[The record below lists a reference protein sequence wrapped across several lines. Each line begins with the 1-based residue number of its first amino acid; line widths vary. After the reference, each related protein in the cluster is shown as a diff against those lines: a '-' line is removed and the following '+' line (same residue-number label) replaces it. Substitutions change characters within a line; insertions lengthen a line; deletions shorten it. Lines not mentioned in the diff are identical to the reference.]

1 MEPHPHSC
9 LCVQVLEAER
19 HVTTNEDVS
28 MINVNQED
36 VDVEWSSDIQTPLIS
51 DNDGQ
56 QDHDTTTKTT
66 SEEPDHRLRYV
77 PPPCIGS
84 NPDERVDEEN
94 PDSVEFCGY
103 SGNISAGEEKKED
116 RQRLVEEEEEECEEV
131 QEDAQQAEDL
141 STNLPPESETVIST
155 IGDDGGDEDDGL
167 AGEVVQVLD
176 EEHHDKVT
184 AECFEH
190 HSPQSE
196 DQNQE
201 NGPTDELDGDAD
213 LLGEE
218 ILTSYVVVSGEDRDV
233 SSVPMQVDD
242 NCQSG
247 INASPKGEISGTA
260 EFPDSSLARQPQMEA
275 KMAPLLDED
284 PDSTTQHPEIPSC
297 DETEECAEPFD
308 QSCQTLHTA
317 GDRVAESV
325 AASVIAE
332 EISCPQPASVDST
345 EDDEMRVGS
354 PEGTVSLAE
363 TLIQGEISHSEMSPS
378 IQEQECHHM
387 EEDLSPVTTEDVPL
401 PVSQIYLSSFEQ
413 SEQSEGGIS
422 SPGVGKE
429 SGISSLAVSP
439 DLEDAPNEFSV
450 SCGDNVSPVM
460 DCDQQAGKPAVAQ
473 TSLFAD
479 DVTLHVT
486 NEDTQPHPSICSEE
500 SPSEHTDWTLIESL
514 VANEDM
520 FGHEIEESYHRLM
533 DQFAAQIAISVT
545 SYSDDVKTET
555 DLKAVVEVVEIK
567 NRPVRTEMK
576 EATKEE
582 KEKEEEEEYKR
593 TEISIMEATMDT
605 NEWITEGSY
614 QVFPWSNLSAL
625 DLAKANQLP
634 VEGCS
639 AAPNP
644 ACADISPS
652 TDVKQTSSTC
662 HADENPENNKRVV
675 AVQPMPQNVSVTF
688 RVHYFTQ
695 SPYQTV
701 AITGDQPELGNWMEF
716 IPLERAKDGHWTTV
730 VSLPAESHV
739 EWKFVLLNKG
749 EVCRW
754 EECGNRR
761 LDTGYGDDLLVQKW
775 WGLM

>member
-1 MEPHPHSC
+1 
-9 LCVQVLEAER
+9 
-19 HVTTNEDVS
+19 

-36 VDVEWSSDIQTPLIS
+36 VDVQWSSDTQTPLMS
-51 DNDGQ
+51 DDDGQ
-56 QDHDTTTKTT
+56 RDHDTTTRMT
-66 SEEPDHRLRYV
+66 SEEPDNRLRDV
-77 PPPCIGS
+77 PPPCIRS
-84 NPDERVDEEN
+84 KDN

-103 SGNISAGEEKKED
+103 SGNISAEEEKKED
-116 RQRLVEEEEEECEEV
+116 SQRSEEECEKVE
-131 QEDAQQAEDL
+131 EDAQQAEDL
-141 STNLPPESETVIST
+141 STNLPSESEAVIST
-155 IGDDGGDEDDGL
+155 VGDGGGDEDEGL

-176 EEHHDKVT
+176 EEHRDKVT
-184 AECFEH
+184 AECFEPR
-190 HSPQSE
+190 SPQSE

-201 NGPTDELDGDAD
+201 NGPTGELDGDAD

-218 ILTSYVVVSGEDRDV
+218 ILTSYVVVSGEERDV

-247 INASPKGEISGTA
+247 IDASPKGEISGTA
-260 EFPDSSLARQPQMEA
+260 EFPDSSLTRQPQMED
-275 KMAPLLDED
+275 KMASLLDED
-284 PDSTTQHPEIPSC
+284 LDSTMQHPEIPSC
-297 DETEECAEPFD
+297 ESANLAEDYSDGTEDGAEPFD
-308 QSCQTLHTA
+308 QPCQIVHTA
-317 GDRVAESV
+317 GDRVSDVLDFTESV

-345 EDDEMRVGS
+345 ENDEMSVGS
-354 PEGTVSLAE
+354 PEGTASLAE
-363 TLIQGEISHSEMSPS
+363 GEISHSEMSTS

-401 PVSQIYLSSFEQ
+401 PASQIYLPSFEQ
-413 SEQSEGGIS
+413 IERSEGGIS

-439 DLEDAPNEFSV
+439 DLEDAPDEFSV

-479 DVTLHVT
+479 DVTLYVA
-486 NEDTQPHPSICSEE
+486 NEDTQPHPSLCSEE
-500 SPSEHTDWTLIESL
+500 SPGEHAEHTDWTLIEPL
-514 VANEDM
+514 VANEDV

-545 SYSDDVKTET
+545 SYSGDVKTET

-567 NRPVRTEMK
+567 NRTEMK

-639 AAPNP
+639 AAPDP
-644 ACADISPS
+644 ACTDISPS
-652 TDVKQTSSTC
+652 ADVKQTGSTC
-662 HADENPENNKRVV
+662 HADENPESNKRVV

-701 AITGDQPELGNWMEF
+701 AITGAQPELGNWTEF

-739 EWKFVLLNKG
+739 EWKFVLLDKG

-754 EECGNRR
+754 EECGNRL

>member
-1 MEPHPHSC
+1 
-9 LCVQVLEAER
+9 
-19 HVTTNEDVS
+19 

-51 DNDGQ
+51 DDDGQ
-56 QDHDTTTKTT
+56 RDHDTTTKMTP
-66 SEEPDHRLRYV
+66 EEPDNRLRDV
-77 PPPCIGS
+77 PPPCICS

-94 PDSVEFCGY
+94 PDTVEFCGY
-103 SGNISAGEEKKED
+103 SGNISAEEEKKED
-116 RQRLVEEEEEECEEV
+116 RQRLEEEEEEECEEV

-141 STNLPPESETVIST
+141 PTNLPSESETVIST
-155 IGDDGGDEDDGL
+155 IGDDSGDEDNGL
-167 AGEVVQVLD
+167 ACEVVQVLD
-176 EEHHDKVT
+176 EEHRDKVT
-184 AECFEH
+184 AECFEPQ
-190 HSPQSE
+190 SPQSE

-201 NGPTDELDGDAD
+201 NGPAGELDGDAD

-218 ILTSYVVVSGEDRDV
+218 ILTSYVVVSDEDRVV

-260 EFPDSSLARQPQMEA
+260 EFPDSSLARQPQMED

-297 DETEECAEPFD
+297 DGTEECAEPFD
-308 QSCQTLHTA
+308 QPCQIVHAA
-317 GDRVAESV
+317 GDRVSDILDLAESV

-345 EDDEMRVGS
+345 ENDEMRAGS

-378 IQEQECHHM
+378 VQEQECHHM

-401 PVSQIYLSSFEQ
+401 PVSQIYLPSFEQ
-413 SEQSEGGIS
+413 SERSEGGIS

-473 TSLFAD
+473 TSLGVD
-479 DVTLHVT
+479 DVTLYVT
-486 NEDTQPHPSICSEE
+486 NEYTQPHPSICSEE

-545 SYSDDVKTET
+545 SYSNEVKTET

-567 NRPVRTEMK
+567 NCPVRTEMK

-639 AAPNP
+639 AAPDP
-644 ACADISPS
+644 ACTDISPS
-652 TDVKQTSSTC
+652 ADVKQTSSTC
-662 HADENPENNKRVV
+662 HADENPETNKRVV

-701 AITGDQPELGNWMEF
+701 AITGDQPELGNWTEF

-739 EWKFVLLNKG
+739 EWKFVLLDKG

-754 EECGNRR
+754 EECGNRL

>member
-1 MEPHPHSC
+1 
-9 LCVQVLEAER
+9 
-19 HVTTNEDVS
+19 
-28 MINVNQED
+28 
-36 VDVEWSSDIQTPLIS
+36 
-51 DNDGQ
+51 
-56 QDHDTTTKTT
+56 
-66 SEEPDHRLRYV
+66 
-77 PPPCIGS
+77 
-84 NPDERVDEEN
+84 
-94 PDSVEFCGY
+94 
-103 SGNISAGEEKKED
+103 
-116 RQRLVEEEEEECEEV
+116 
-131 QEDAQQAEDL
+131 
-141 STNLPPESETVIST
+141 
-155 IGDDGGDEDDGL
+155 
-167 AGEVVQVLD
+167 
-176 EEHHDKVT
+176 
-184 AECFEH
+184 
-190 HSPQSE
+190 
-196 DQNQE
+196 
-201 NGPTDELDGDAD
+201 
-213 LLGEE
+213 
-218 ILTSYVVVSGEDRDV
+218 
-233 SSVPMQVDD
+233 
-242 NCQSG
+242 
-247 INASPKGEISGTA
+247 
-260 EFPDSSLARQPQMEA
+260 
-275 KMAPLLDED
+275 
-284 PDSTTQHPEIPSC
+284 
-297 DETEECAEPFD
+297 
-308 QSCQTLHTA
+308 
-317 GDRVAESV
+317 
-325 AASVIAE
+325 
-332 EISCPQPASVDST
+332 
-345 EDDEMRVGS
+345 
-354 PEGTVSLAE
+354 
-363 TLIQGEISHSEMSPS
+363 MSPS

-401 PVSQIYLSSFEQ
+401 PASQIYLPSFEQ
-413 SEQSEGGIS
+413 SEPSESGIS

-479 DVTLHVT
+479 DVTLYVT
-486 NEDTQPHPSICSEE
+486 TEDTQHHPSICSEE

-520 FGHEIEESYHRLM
+520 FGHEIEDSYHRLM
-533 DQFAAQIAISVT
+533 DQFAAQIAVSVT
-545 SYSDDVKTET
+545 SYSNDVKTET

-639 AAPNP
+639 AAPDP
-644 ACADISPS
+644 ACTDISPS
-652 TDVKQTSSTC
+652 ADVKQTSSTC
-662 HADENPENNKRVV
+662 HADENLETNKRVV

-701 AITGDQPELGNWMEF
+701 AITGDQSELGNWTEF

-739 EWKFVLLNKG
+739 EWKFVLLDKG

-754 EECGNRR
+754 EECGNRL

>member
-1 MEPHPHSC
+1 M
-9 LCVQVLEAER
+9 
-19 HVTTNEDVS
+19 TTNEDVR
-28 MINVNQED
+28 MINLNQEG
-36 VDVEWSSDIQTPLIS
+36 VGVEWSSDIQTPLIS
-51 DNDGQ
+51 DNDRQ
-56 QDHDTTTKTT
+56 QHHETTTKMT
-66 SEEPDHRLRYV
+66 SEEPDNRLRDV
-77 PPPCIGS
+77 PPPSICS
-84 NPDERVDEEN
+84 NPVERLDEEN

-103 SGNISAGEEKKED
+103 SGNISAEEEKKEGS
-116 RQRLVEEEEEECEEV
+116 QRLEEEEEEECEEV
-131 QEDAQQAEDL
+131 QEDAQQGEDL
-141 STNLPPESETVIST
+141 STNQPSESETVIS
-155 IGDDGGDEDDGL
+155 IVGDDGGDEDKGL
-167 AGEVVQVLD
+167 AGEVVRVLD
-176 EEHHDKVT
+176 EEHRDKVT
-184 AECFEH
+184 AECFDPQ
-190 HSPQSE
+190 SPQSD

-201 NGPTDELDGDAD
+201 DGPTGELDGDAD

-218 ILTSYVVVSGEDRDV
+218 ILTSYVVVVSGEDRDV
-233 SSVPMQVDD
+233 SSLPMQVDD
-242 NCQSG
+242 NCQSD
-247 INASPKGEISGTA
+247 INGSPKGETSGTA
-260 EFPDSSLARQPQMEA
+260 EFLDSSLALQPQMED

-284 PDSTTQHPEIPSC
+284 PDSTTQHPETPSYQSENLAE
-297 DETEECAEPFD
+297 DHSDGTEECAEPFD
-308 QSCQTLHTA
+308 QPCRIVHTA
-317 GDRVAESV
+317 DDRVSDILDLAKRV

-332 EISCPQPASVDST
+332 EISCPQPASADST
-345 EDDEMRVGS
+345 ENDEMRVGS
-354 PEGTVSLAE
+354 PEGTASLAE
-363 TLIQGEISHSEMSPS
+363 TLIPGEISHSEMSPS

-401 PVSQIYLSSFEQ
+401 PASQIYLLSFGQ

-422 SPGVGKE
+422 SPGWGKE

-439 DLEDAPNEFSV
+439 DLEDSPNEFSV
-450 SCGDNVSPVM
+450 SRDDNESTVM

-479 DVTLHVT
+479 DVTLYVA
-486 NEDTQPHPSICSEE
+486 NEDTHPHPSICSEG
-500 SPSEHTDWTLIESL
+500 SPSEHADWTLIESL
-514 VANEDM
+514 VSNEDM

-555 DLKAVVEVVEIK
+555 DLTAVVEVVEIK
-567 NRPVRTEMK
+567 NRTVPAEMK

-639 AAPNP
+639 AAPDP
-644 ACADISPS
+644 ACTDITPS
-652 TDVKQTSSTC
+652 ADVKQTSSTC
-662 HADENPENNKRVV
+662 HADENPETNKRVV

-739 EWKFVLLNKG
+739 EWKFVLLDKG

-754 EECGNRR
+754 EECGNRL